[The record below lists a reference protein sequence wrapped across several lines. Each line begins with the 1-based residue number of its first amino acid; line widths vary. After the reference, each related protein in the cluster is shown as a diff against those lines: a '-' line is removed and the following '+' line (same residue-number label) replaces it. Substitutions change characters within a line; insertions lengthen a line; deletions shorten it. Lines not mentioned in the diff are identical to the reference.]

1 MKSYAVLEDGSCR
14 TVEVPMP
21 ELGPYEALV
30 RIEACGVCNGTD
42 SKLIHKTFKGFHQYP
57 ALLGHEAV
65 GKVVRLG
72 ERIRHYK
79 IGDRVLLPFGQDCEA
94 DGIRY
99 ASGWGGFSQ
108 YGTVGDARAIQEDGL
123 GADSPHWSEGHFA
136 QTVLPPD
143 LGLSAAD
150 ATMIVTFREVL
161 AAIRSFGMRPGCSV
175 VIFGAGPVGLTF
187 TRLLTL
193 SGVTDTVV
201 FDLAPE
207 KAARAVRFGAK
218 RGYSSRE
225 TEPAAVVRSLYPGGV
240 DFVLDAVGVSSLM
253 NTAMELIA
261 DHGKICCYGISP
273 KTDFALDWSK
283 APYNWQLQFEQF
295 PSKIQEGS
303 VNEEIL
309 SWIREGRLRPAD
321 FITARLPFRQI
332 DEAFRMIEEHRTDL
346 KTVILFEEDDVP
358 SPLTTFSDQ

>member
-1 MKSYAVLEDGSCR
+1 MMEKGWDGTMKSYAVLEDGSCR
-14 TVEVPMP
+14 TVEIPTP
-21 ELGPYEALV
+21 EPGPYEALV

-42 SKLIHKTFKGFHQYP
+42 SKMIHRTFKGFDQYP

-72 ERIRHYK
+72 NRVRHLAL
-79 IGDRVLLPFGQDCEA
+79 GDRVLLPFGRDCEVN
-94 DGIRY
+94 GVRY

-108 YGTVGDARAIQEDGL
+108 YGTVGDARAIEEDGL
-123 GADSPHWSEGHFA
+123 GPDSPYWSEGHYG
-136 QTVLPPD
+136 QISLPSD
-143 LGLSAAD
+143 LEISPGD

-161 AAIRSFGMRPGCSV
+161 AAIRNFGMVPGNSV

-201 FDLAPE
+201 FDLNPE
-207 KAARAVRFGAK
+207 KARRAVRFGAGQ
-218 RGYSSRE
+218 GYSSRE
-225 TEPAAVVRSLYPGGV
+225 TDPVAAVRALYPQGV

-253 NTAMELIA
+253 NTAMEIIA

-273 KTDFALDWSK
+273 RTDFALDWSK

-295 PSKIQEGS
+295 PSKIQEGA
-303 VNEEIL
+303 VHGEIL

-321 FITARLPFRQI
+321 FITARLPFDRI
-332 DEAFRMIEEHRTDL
+332 DEAFQMIEERRTDL
-346 KTVILFEEDDVP
+346 KTVILFEDGLD
-358 SPLTTFSDQ
+358 